1 MTTRYL
7 YSAIQH
13 RSRSS
18 FLVAIPVFFLLLLIP
33 ISCTPADEMTS
44 TILVGASRIDVHIEN
59 GPMQLANEDLMQWVR
74 NASDSVAVYYGRFP
88 VPNVALRVIPSDGR
102 GVRGGKTFGA
112 REGGRIT
119 IHVGKET
126 TVNGLN
132 SDWMLTHEMVHL
144 AFPSVEDDHHWMEEG
159 TATYVEPIARVR
171 AKHMDAHEMWFELVR
186 DLPQGLPQSGD
197 QGLDNTH
204 TWGRTY
210 WGGALFCFL
219 ADVEIHK
226 QTNNKEGLDDA
237 LRGIL
242 DAGGDIRH
250 DWPLVKALETGD
262 KATSVSVLVPLYEK
276 MKNQSYD
283 VDLDAIWRALG
294 VERDGNTVQFVDSA
308 PLAKTREAITFGSST
323 AKMQPASNAAAIDA
337 GRRSR
342 SSR

>member
-59 GPMQLANEDLMQWVR
+59 GPMQLADEDLMQWVR

-88 VPNVALRVIPSDGR
+88 VPNVALRVIP
-102 GVRGGKTFGA
+102 
-112 REGGRIT
+112 
-119 IHVGKET
+119 
-126 TVNGLN
+126 